1 MIRQPTPKQIALAKK
16 LGIPT
21 GGTTF
26 RVISAHI
33 GDELDR
39 RSDAHMQKH
48 GLKAGM
54 KVKYSGPHQ
63 NPPRNLVISSYGKN
77 CFVYF
82 KGGSAFYCR
91 PWHIL
96 PA

>member
-1 MIRQPTPKQIALAKK
+1 MIREPTERQLAAAKR
-16 LGIPT
+16 LGIPVA
-21 GGTTF
+21 GKTF

-39 RSDAHMQKH
+39 RSDAHMKKH
-48 GLKAGM
+48 GLVPGM
-54 KVKYSGPHQ
+54 KVKYIGSRT
-63 NPPRNLVISSYGKN
+63 NFPRTLVISSYGKN

-82 KGGSAFYCR
+82 KGGSSLFCR
-91 PWHIL
+91 PWDIL